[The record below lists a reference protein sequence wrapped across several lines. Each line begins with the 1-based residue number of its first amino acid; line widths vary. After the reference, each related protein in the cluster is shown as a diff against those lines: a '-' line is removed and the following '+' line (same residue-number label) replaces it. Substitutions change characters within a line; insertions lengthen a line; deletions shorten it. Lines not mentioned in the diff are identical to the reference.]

1 MHTTPKCHYRRKLVK
16 FQAIKKASRVS
27 PGEYLL
33 HTPSQQIVL
42 CGGVKRDEGVIR
54 VLANGRLLEDFQ
66 KIFLPRKD
74 LRKTKVKRPCSGCK
88 GS

>member
-1 MHTTPKCHYRRKLVK
+1 MK
-16 FQAIKKASRVS
+16 FQAIKKTSCVS

-42 CGGVKRDEGVIR
+42 CGGVKREEGMIR
-54 VLANGRLLEDFQ
+54 VLANGRMLEDKIENFQ
-66 KIFLPRKD
+66 KIFLPRGD
-74 LRKTKVKRPCSGCK
+74 LRKRKVRRPCSGCK

>member
-1 MHTTPKCHYRRKLVK
+1 MK
-16 FQAIKKASRVS
+16 FQAIKKTSRVS

-42 CGGVKRDEGVIR
+42 CGAIKRDEGMIR
-54 VLANGRLLEDFQ
+54 ALASGRLLEDKIENFQ
-66 KIFLPRKD
+66 KIFLPREE
-74 LRKTKVKRPCSGCK
+74 LRKRKVKRPCSGCK

>member
-1 MHTTPKCHYRRKLVK
+1 MQ
-16 FQAIKKASRVS
+16 FQVIEKTSSIS

-42 CGGVKRDEGVIR
+42 CGKVNRDEGKVR
-54 VLANGRLLEDFQ
+54 VLANGRLMEDKIENFQ
-66 KIFLPRKD
+66 KILVPRDKI
-74 LRKTKVKRPCSGCK
+74 RKRKARRPCSGCK

>member
-1 MHTTPKCHYRRKLVK
+1 MK

-54 VLANGRLLEDFQ
+54 VLANGRLLEDKIENFQ